1 MWRYRNLS
9 GGKIL
14 WRKKVAESTIWR
26 KNSSNVAENIFKIHC
41 IEKKLKYRLVKS
53 WNMAVWRRKMAEFS
67 KNIENGRRPFSKSG
81 HYVYMFAIPKKI
93 KTIAKNPSVRTIP
106 FDGTVWWYTNTL
118 LEYSHMIVLYICI
131 TWIDFRLSIIKRE
144 LYAIKKAHA
153 TRLNTY
159 S

>member
-81 HYVYMFAIPKKI
+81 HYGCRLLQKSCKPAGEFAIIHGIFGQELLPLLYPQFVLADSI
-93 KTIAKNPSVRTIP
+93 FVQLTNLICQNRVP
-106 FDGTVWWYTNTL
+106 TVYN
-118 LEYSHMIVLYICI
+118 YVS
-131 TWIDFRLSIIKRE
+131 D
-144 LYAIKKAHA
+144 
-153 TRLNTY
+153 
-159 S
+159 